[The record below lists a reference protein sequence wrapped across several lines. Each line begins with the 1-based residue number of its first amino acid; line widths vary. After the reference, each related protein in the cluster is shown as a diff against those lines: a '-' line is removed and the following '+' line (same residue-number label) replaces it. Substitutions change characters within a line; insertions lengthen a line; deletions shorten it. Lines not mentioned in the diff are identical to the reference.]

1 MGLVCNYTY
10 KWRKNK
16 LNKGIGERIRKLREE
31 KGITREEL
39 ATRAEITTKFLYEV
53 ENGKKGMSAN
63 NLCKISRELSS
74 SCDYILLGRNKVNS
88 GSEVEPLYS
97 ELLKEMNEEQRK
109 IMVKILELL
118 LEYSKEKIE

>member
-1 MGLVCNYTY
+1 MY

-74 SCDYILLGRNKVNS
+74 SCDYILLGRNKANS
-88 GSEVEPLYS
+88 GSGVERLYS
-97 ELLKEMNEEQRK
+97 EFLKEMNEEQRK

-118 LEYSKEKIE
+118 LEYSKEKIEQEL